1 MKINMNNQQITKRLQ
16 DIKDRLNRTKE
27 TEWVVY
33 LEGRDFSS
41 GSSFI
46 MVNFGAERLNDIEV
60 LGVNDHELDF
70 IANSKN
76 DIKFLLDEIDR
87 LKKLL

>member
-1 MKINMNNQQITKRLQ
+1 MNNQQVTKRIQ
-16 DIKDRLNRTKE
+16 DIKERLSRTRE
-27 TEWVVY
+27 NEWVVY
-33 LEGRDFSS
+33 LEGRDFTG

-46 MVNFGAERLNDIEV
+46 MVHFGEERLNDIEIF
-60 LGVNDHELDF
+60 GVNDNELDF

-87 LKKLL
+87 LKKIL